1 MKWRITHSLLFAAFM
16 EEIRVC
22 AKETQ
27 VSISTLFTFQLL
39 KINYSNTD
47 DHMFHEVLNTK
58 VRK

>member
-1 MKWRITHSLLFAAFM
+1 MKWRITYSLLFAALM
-16 EEIRVC
+16 EEIHVH
-22 AKETQ
+22 AKETW
-27 VSISTLFTFQLL
+27 VSISTLYLLGL